1 MTRKIFFLAFFL
13 FCGLLNFAQ
22 NEQGLQELPEPLHF
36 QLKAM
41 ENGETML
48 NLDTRKQTFTIQPQ
62 KQANDTTIQFQ
73 WENKKK
79 TALLRYLNK
88 DNIIEKLEKISSPKP
103 DNLKQTGRVIYFSIE
118 KGKQK
123 NEFWIS
129 PEKIKD
135 NPKAD
140 FFSEFTRNLITIF
153 EGNKKEHPKHD

>member
-1 MTRKIFFLAFFL
+1 MIRKIFFLAFFL

-62 KQANDTTIQFQ
+62 TTIQFQ
-73 WENKKK
+73 WDNKKK
-79 TALLRYLNK
+79 TALLSYLNK
-88 DNIIEKLEKISSPKP
+88 DNIIEKLGKISSPKP
-103 DNLKQTGRVIYFSIE
+103 NNLKQTGRVIYFSIE

-123 NEFWIS
+123 NEYWIS
-129 PEKIKD
+129 PEKIKN

-153 EGNKKEHPKHD
+153 EASKKMENPKHD